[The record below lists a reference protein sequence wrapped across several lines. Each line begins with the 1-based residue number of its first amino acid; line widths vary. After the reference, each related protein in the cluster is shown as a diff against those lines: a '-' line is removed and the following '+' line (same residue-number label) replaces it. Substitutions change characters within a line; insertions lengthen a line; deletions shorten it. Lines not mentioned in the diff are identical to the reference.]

1 MRQAG
6 RADVVDGGEPVRVV
20 VGVGVLTVGVPHG
33 GLAAGGVVGQGDE
46 VQRRP
51 AERVDPGLGGLA
63 VVGVVA
69 VSASGYANGCA

>member
-1 MRQAG
+1 MRQAN
-6 RADVVDGGEPVRVV
+6 RVVAVDGGQSVRVV
-20 VGVGVLTVGVPHG
+20 VGVGVLDG